1 MGRANPDL
9 PGDARHL
16 EETRESLTEE
26 VWQLNSERDVHWDR
40 LSVLRPWY
48 TVEERRE
55 EMDPSVLEIL
65 RSLDA
70 LEERVERCWARL
82 EEMQQR
88 LLGQN
93 VVKG

>member
-16 EETRESLTEE
+16 KEARERLTEE
-26 VWQLNSERDVHWDR
+26 VWQLNSERDVLWDR

-48 TVEERRE
+48 TVAERRE
-55 EMDPSVLEIL
+55 ERDPSVLEIL